1 MRLKQFDGVTQ
12 YCLNL
17 CCDALRYVLK
27 DSVKVLPSESTHKTG
42 MVDLGGEKEL
52 IICSTVSR
60 QY

>member
-27 DSVKVLPSESTHKTG
+27 DSVKGVTVR
-42 MVDLGGEKEL
+42 VD
-52 IICSTVSR
+52 S
-60 QY
+60 